1 MDDARFDSP
10 EHSTYSI
17 KEVWGFFFKETM
29 DNYLEKSLTVTEHIT
44 KDGLD
49 S

>member
-17 KEVWGFFFKETM
+17 KEVWFFSKETM
-29 DNYLEKSLTVTEHIT
+29 DNYLEKSLTTTEHIT

>member
-17 KEVWGFFFKETM
+17 KEVWGFFFQG
-29 DNYLEKSLTVTEHIT
+29 N
-44 KDGLD
+44 DG
-49 S
+49 